1 MGSGRSFA
9 QGPFK
14 MFKMNKDVLCLQ
26 TENIGIHVSLSIQGP
41 FKMFK
46 MNKFVLCLQ
55 TETLEATRE

>member
-1 MGSGRSFA
+1 
-9 QGPFK
+9 

-55 TETLEATRE
+55 TEMLEATRE